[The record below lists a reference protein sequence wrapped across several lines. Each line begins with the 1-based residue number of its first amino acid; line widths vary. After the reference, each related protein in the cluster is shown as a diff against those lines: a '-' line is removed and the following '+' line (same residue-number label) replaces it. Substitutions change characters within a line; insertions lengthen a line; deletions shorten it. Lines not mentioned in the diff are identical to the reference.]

1 MRLQN
6 ETAIVTGGT
15 SGIGKKI
22 TQLFLQEGCK
32 VAICSRNE
40 SNVVKTVDE
49 FRIKFRDK
57 ILGFPCDV
65 ADTTSVKIFVDR
77 VASQFGSVRILVA
90 NAGLAGLYG
99 PFANIPYDQL
109 GPNIDAVIGTILR
122 GTLNTISA
130 VLPHMIKQ
138 KYGRIVALSGG
149 GADRPLTH
157 MTTYSAAKGGV
168 VAFSKCLALELAVR
182 SEDIKINIYQPGML
196 RTGLTSHSEIV
207 PGWLDPDTVHKQS
220 ELALQY
226 LGGDLEVSTH
236 KVLPYV
242 LPSCKQ
248 NGTSFRG
255 FSVRKLIRGA
265 MRLKKVQK
273 TMAQDSKK

>member
-1 MRLQN
+1 MLLQN

-22 TQLFLQEGCK
+22 VEHFLNEGCK

-40 SNVVKTVDE
+40 SNVTKVVTE
-49 FRIKFRDK
+49 FKAKFGDA
-57 ILGFPCDV
+57 ITGFPCDV
-65 ADTTSVKIFVDR
+65 ADAVSVKNFIDN
-77 VASQFGSVRILVA
+77 VARTFGSIRILVA

-109 GPNIDAVIGTILR
+109 GPNMDAVIGTILR
-122 GTLNTISA
+122 GTINTISA
-130 VLPHMIKQ
+130 VLPFMITQ
-138 KYGRIVALSGG
+138 KYGRIVTLSGG

-168 VAFSKCLALELAVR
+168 VAFSKCLALELAER
-182 SEDIKINIYQPGML
+182 SENIKINIYQPGML
-196 RTGLTSHSEIV
+196 RTGLTTHSEIV
-207 PGWLDPDTVHKQS
+207 PGWLDVNIVHQQS
-220 ELALQY
+220 DLALQY
-226 LGGDLEVSTH
+226 LGGDLEISTS

-242 LPSCKQ
+242 LPSCTK

-255 FSVRKLIRGA
+255 FSVRKIIRGA
-265 MRLKKVQK
+265 MRLKKVMKQ
-273 TMAQDSKK
+273 MAHSPK